1 MVVVIHMSAS
11 HKIILYDESYGML
24 KDYAKDKFHE
34 DTLGQNCTNIYNF
47 SVCTCENPRS
57 RPTCTRH
64 HTLLCLCQPL
74 PRIMHHSPE
83 STLGYGIF
91 AWYFAKYRTDSGTA
105 CDQGRIWTQA
115 TPGTAR
121 RDPRRY
127 AMQCDLNKISMRRN
141 SKFYVSGPRKE
152 R

>member
-1 MVVVIHMSAS
+1 MRTRSGRIVQTSTTSRYAHVKTPVLDQLVLDITRYYAFANPSLGSCITALNQPWDTAS
-11 HKIILYDESYGML
+11 L
-24 KDYAKDKFHE
+24 
-34 DTLGQNCTNIYNF
+34 LGT
-47 SVCTCENPRS
+47 
-57 RPTCTRH
+57 
-64 HTLLCLCQPL
+64 
-74 PRIMHHSPE
+74 SP
-83 STLGYGIF
+83 
-91 AWYFAKYRTDSGTA
+91 KYRTDSGTA